1 MCNTGLATLEEKAE
15 LALPGLA
22 VTPDGRSLKRVCFD
36 IHNVEIYDR
45 PVEMGDWLS
54 KGSAA
59 AQAPSG
65 RKNDANAPRSPSL
78 ITDVVQAEKVALEE
92 GARLAAEVA
101 AEASQDGIV
110 SLTCSKAQSIATR
123 SAPLALAA
131 RKKNDDYVV
140 DTGAFRHMIGLTEL
154 SDKMKALAFELL
166 APVHIQ
172 TANGVKEV
180 FKRHQP
186 QS

>member
-1 MCNTGLATLEEKAE
+1 MCNTGLATVEEKAE

-65 RKNDANAPRSPSL
+65 RTNDANAPRSPS
-78 ITDVVQAEKVALEE
+78 T
-92 GARLAAEVA
+92 
-101 AEASQDGIV
+101 
-110 SLTCSKAQSIATR
+110 
-123 SAPLALAA
+123 
-131 RKKNDDYVV
+131 
-140 DTGAFRHMIGLTEL
+140 H
-154 SDKMKALAFELL
+154 
-166 APVHIQ
+166 
-172 TANGVKEV
+172 
-180 FKRHQP
+180 
-186 QS
+186 